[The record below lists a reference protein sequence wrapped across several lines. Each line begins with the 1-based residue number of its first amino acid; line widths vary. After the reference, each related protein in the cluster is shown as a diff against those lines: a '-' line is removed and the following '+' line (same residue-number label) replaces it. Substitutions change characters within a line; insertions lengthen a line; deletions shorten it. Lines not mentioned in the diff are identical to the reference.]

1 MLRRTTFLVVFYL
14 RSNVSVIL
22 GGTPKLGL
30 LVSLEMHLSGHFYFS
45 VKMWSGMGLKFV
57 FGKIFSLAIHL
68 FNLFSLKF
76 IYLH

>member
-1 MLRRTTFLVVFYL
+1 MVFYL

-22 GGTPKLGL
+22 GGTPKLGSRYF
-30 LVSLEMHLSGHFYFS
+30 LVSLEIHLSGHFYFS

-57 FGKIFSLAIHL
+57 FGKIFSLAVHL